1 MNIVHSCCTEELDV
15 QTIDDNLLVVNKP
28 TGMLSVPGRTPDK
41 QDCLL
46 VRIQKRFPE
55 ALVVHRLDRDTSGLI
70 LFARNRT
77 TQSSLA
83 RMFQEGKIGKR
94 YTAWVEGQVTS
105 DSGRIE
111 APIERV
117 AEATLPPRYR
127 ICETGRASTTEWFV
141 VERDEEK
148 TVLDLRPRT
157 GRSHQLRVHCQGMG
171 HPIVGDPIYGEP
183 ADRMYLHAT
192 QLRFLH
198 PCGNGMLEFEAPLPF

>member
-83 RMFQEGKIGKR
+83 RMFQEGKIEKR

-127 ICETGRASTTEWFV
+127 ICETGRASTTEWYV

-171 HPIVGDPIYGEP
+171 HPIGG
-183 ADRMYLHAT
+183 
-192 QLRFLH
+192 LR
-198 PCGNGMLEFEAPLPF
+198 AIPFSSP